1 MKVLGRSI
9 TRNGLILA
17 AFAVATAVLI
27 AGTYLQTRERIA
39 AEQRAAEERALLEIV
54 PRDAHD
60 NSLLDDTL
68 PAPVGDDKLKLAEP
82 RPIYRA
88 RREGRVET
96 VLVPARAPD
105 GYSGA
110 IDLVVGVDRDGT
122 VAGVRVLEHRE
133 TPGLGDKVDRRKSD
147 WIEDFAGRSLDN
159 PAPAQWKVRKDK
171 GVFDQFTGATITP
184 RAVVAA
190 TRRALE
196 YVQANE
202 AALFAGEPAAAAGE
216 AAQAAAN
223 GP

>member
-1 MKVLGRSI
+1 MLGQSI
-9 TRNGLILA
+9 TRNGLLLG
-17 AFAVATAVLI
+17 AFAVATALLI
-27 AGTYLQTRERIA
+27 AGTYLQTRDRITA
-39 AEQRAAEERALLEIV
+39 QQRAAEERALLQIV
-54 PRDAHD
+54 PRNAHD
-60 NSLLDDTL
+60 NSLLDDTV

-82 RPIYRA
+82 HSIYRA

-96 VLVPARAPD
+96 VLVPAQAPD

-147 WIEDFAGRSLDN
+147 WIDSFTGRSLED

-202 AALFAGEPAAAAGE
+202 PSLFERGAPAVQE
-216 AAQAAAN
+216 K

>member
-1 MKVLGRSI
+1 MRVLGRSI

-54 PRDAHD
+54 PRDAHE

-68 PAPVGDDKLKLAEP
+68 PAPVGDDKLKLTEP

-88 RREGRVET
+88 RRDGRVET
-96 VLVPARAPD
+96 VLIPARAPD

-110 IDLVVGVDRDGT
+110 INLVVGVERDGT

-147 WIEDFAGRSLDN
+147 WIEDFVGRSLEN

-202 AALFAGEPAAAAGE
+202 AALFAGGAASAATEPALTDE
-216 AAQAAAN
+216 K

>member
-1 MKVLGRSI
+1 MLGQSI

-17 AFAVATAVLI
+17 AFAVATALLI
-27 AGTYLQTRERIA
+27 AGTYLQTRERISE
-39 AEQRAAEERALLEIV
+39 EQRAAEERALLQIV
-54 PRDAHD
+54 PREAHD

-88 RREGRVET
+88 RRDGRVET

-110 IDLVVGVDRDGT
+110 IDLVVGVERDGSI
-122 VAGVRVLEHRE
+122 AGVRVLAHRE
-133 TPGLGDKVDRRKSD
+133 TPGLGDKIDRRKGD
-147 WIEDFAGRSLDN
+147 WIDSFAGRSLKN
-159 PAPAQWKVRKDK
+159 PAPAQWKVSKDK
-171 GVFDQFTGATITP
+171 GVFDTFTGATITP

-190 TRRALE
+190 TRRTLE
-196 YVQANE
+196 YVKANE
-202 AALFAGEPAAAAGE
+202 ATLFAGDAAATGTE
-216 AAQAAAN
+216 K